1 MFVKENPD
9 RIFFFSHSVNLISC
23 QYVKPNLS
31 LFSNFD
37 SYQVWKSYFVST
49 PLKNFRRENVSRNKD
64 LGRNKRKAVVCLPL
78 SECLHRVPEEH
89 SEPRRASKMELL
101 AKIMNGWKP
110 FNRDR
115 SNFCVMESL
124 WKQIWCKSCS
134 RKIVGH
140 SESTD
145 LFVWGNN
152 GITTKKFQGYL
163 ITQFLNI
170 FN

>member
-9 RIFFFSHSVNLISC
+9 RIFFFHIPLIWFHA
-23 QYVKPNLS
+23 NMLS

-37 SYQVWKSYFVST
+37 SCQVWKSYFVST
-49 PLKNFRRENVSRNKD
+49 PLKNFRRENV
-64 LGRNKRKAVVCLPL
+64 L

-89 SEPRRASKMELL
+89 SEPRRVSKMELL

-115 SNFCVMESL
+115 SNFCVMVSL

-152 GITTKKFQGYL
+152 VITTKKFQGYL